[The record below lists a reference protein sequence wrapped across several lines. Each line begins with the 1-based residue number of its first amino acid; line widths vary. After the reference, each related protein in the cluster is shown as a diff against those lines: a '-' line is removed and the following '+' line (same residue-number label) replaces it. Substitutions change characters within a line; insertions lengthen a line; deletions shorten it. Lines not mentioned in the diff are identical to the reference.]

1 MKNPVKSHRFSKC
14 CFKIVRYLVKL
25 FYPKITV
32 EGIENIADGPCLLV
46 GNHTQMNGPICG
58 ELYLPANSVT
68 WCAWQMMHL
77 KQVPAYAYKD
87 FWSHKPRYIRWFYKL
102 LSFLI
107 APLSVCVF
115 NNARTIPVY
124 HDSRLLSTFRL
135 SVSALQ
141 MGKTV
146 LIFPEHYQPH
156 NHIIN
161 AFQDKFV
168 DVAKYYHKRS
178 GKAVNFAPLYI
189 APTLKK
195 MVIGKPIT
203 FDPSAPIGQERN
215 RICTYLMDEITAM
228 AENLP
233 PHTVVPYENR
243 PKRLY
248 QANRSTEVPREK
260 TNR

>member
-1 MKNPVKSHRFSKC
+1 MNTHGFSKI
-14 CFKIVRYLVKL
+14 CFIIIRGLVKF

-32 EGIENIADGPCLLV
+32 EGLENITEGPCILV

-77 KQVPAYAYKD
+77 KQVPAYAYSD
-87 FWSHKPRYIRWFYKL
+87 FWSNKPRYTRWFYKL
-102 LSFLI
+102 LSYLI

-124 HDSRLLSTFRL
+124 HDSRLLTTFRL
-135 SVSALQ
+135 TVNALKNE
-141 MGKTV
+141 KTV

-161 AFQDKFV
+161 DFQDKFI
-168 DVAKYYHKRS
+168 DIAKTYHKRS
-178 GKAVNFAPLYI
+178 GKSVKFVPLYI

-195 MVIGKPIT
+195 MIIGKPIT
-203 FDPSAPIGQERN
+203 FDPSALIQEERR
-215 RICTYLMDEITAM
+215 RICTYLMDEITAI
-228 AENLP
+228 AESLP
-233 PHTVVPYENR
+233 LHTVVPYANL

-248 QANRSTEVPREK
+248 KTNRITEVSREK

>member
-1 MKNPVKSHRFSKC
+1 MNTHCFSKI
-14 CFKIVRYLVKL
+14 CFKMVRGLVKI

-32 EGIENIADGPCLLV
+32 EGLENITEGPCILV

-68 WCAWQMMHL
+68 WCAWQMMQL
-77 KQVPAYAYKD
+77 KEVPAYAYTD
-87 FWSHKPRYIRWFYKL
+87 FWSNKPRYTRWFYKL
-102 LSFLI
+102 LSYLI

-124 HDSRLLSTFRL
+124 HDNRLLTTFRQT
-135 SVSALQ
+135 VNALKN
-141 MGKTV
+141 GKTV

-168 DVAKYYHKRS
+168 DVAKSYCKRS
-178 GKAVNFAPLYI
+178 GNTVKFVPLYI
-189 APTLKK
+189 APALKK

-203 FDPSAPIGQERN
+203 FDASAPIEQERN
-215 RICTYLMDEITAM
+215 RICTYLMDEITAI

-233 PHTVVPYENR
+233 LHTVVPYENR

-248 QANRSTEVPREK
+248 QTNRITEVSREK